1 MRLYTGTGDKGRTGL
16 PGGSRVAKDHLR
28 VAVQGDLDELNAA
41 IGVARAACQEAAM
54 SEPLGGIQADLFAIG
69 TQLSAGGAA
78 DAPRK
83 IEREAVE
90 RLEKW
95 IDAACAE
102 AGPLRH
108 FILPGGT
115 DEAARWH
122 LARAVCRRAERG
134 VVTLSRES
142 RVEPVV
148 LVYLN
153 RLSDLLF
160 ALARSANRRAG
171 HEETIWPAP

>member
-16 PGGSRVAKDHLR
+16 LGGGRVAKDHAL
-28 VAVQGDLDELNAA
+28 VAVQGDIDELNAA
-41 IGVARAACQEAAM
+41 VGLAEAACEDGELSQRLR
-54 SEPLGGIQADLFAIG
+54 SLQADLFVIG
-69 TQLSAGGAA
+69 AQLSAGGTAN
-78 DAPRK
+78 APRK

-134 VVTLSRES
+134 VVTLSRDS